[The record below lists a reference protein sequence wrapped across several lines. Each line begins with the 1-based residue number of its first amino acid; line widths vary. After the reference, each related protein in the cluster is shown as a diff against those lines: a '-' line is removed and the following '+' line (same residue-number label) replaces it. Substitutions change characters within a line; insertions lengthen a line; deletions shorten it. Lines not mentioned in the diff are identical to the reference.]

1 MNHITFND
9 DATTTIGI
17 KAILQ
22 LYKNHYEKSV
32 NGIDNDSCQ
41 YYSRFICDVVKDYLK
56 SYSYGVAHH
65 NFSANFQSEWIREF
79 NPKLG
84 QHLADTI
91 SRIHD
96 CAPWEEPQILNDM
109 MYWNAG
115 GDLDYLFNEM
125 NIPVNEVYC
134 AKIILMRGNSVSKL
148 EEMEY
153 RLRVLS
159 AAAVLHP
166 LFSVTF

>member
-1 MNHITFND
+1 MDYINFNND
-9 DATTTIGI
+9 GTTTIGI
-17 KAILQ
+17 KAILE

-32 NGIDNDSCQ
+32 TGMDYNSSQ
-41 YYSRFICDVVKDYLK
+41 YSRFICDIVRDYLK
-56 SYSYGVAHH
+56 SYGVAHH
-65 NFSANFQSEWIREF
+65 NFCANFRSEWIREF

-115 GDLDYLFNEM
+115 GDFDYLFNEM
-125 NIPVNEVYC
+125 NIPVVKVNC
-134 AKIILMRGNSVSKL
+134 GKIDLIRGNPVSKL

-159 AAAVLHP
+159 TAAILQP
-166 LFSVTF
+166 RFSVTF